1 MIIKNGTILSPAT
14 QEELHGD
21 IRIEDGMIRQLG
33 NLTPQDGEEI
43 IDASGCIVAPGL
55 VDVHV
60 HFRDPGLTWKE
71 DLHTGACAAAAGGFT
86 TVVCMAN
93 TKPVVDTP
101 QLVSELC
108 ARADKEPVRVRF
120 AAAVTKGLKG
130 KELTDFDA
138 LKAAG
143 ACGFT
148 DDGVPLL
155 DAKLT
160 EDAMKRAKEL
170 HMPLSF
176 HEEDPAF
183 IEKSG
188 TNRTAPAI
196 AEDIMVARDCM
207 LALHTGAPVN
217 IQHISSKT
225 SVSLVRHAKSL
236 GAFVW
241 AEATPHH
248 FTLTQEAVETYGT
261 YAKMN
266 PPLRTAEDRAAIIG
280 GLRDGTIDMIA
291 TDHAPHSTEEK
302 HQSDFFA
309 CPSGIIGLETA
320 LALGITYLVRPGH
333 LTMMQLMEKMSAN
346 PAKLYSFTAAGTQDV
361 SLYADTYRDSGDVS
375 CSDASADTARSA
387 CGDSSADTAR
397 SACGDSSADASHSA
411 CCNAS
416 ADAARS
422 ACDDAVHASHA
433 DGQSTDRL
441 PYGTITAGA
450 TADLVIFHP
459 DETFVAGNYQSKSE
473 NTPFTGMELY
483 GKIRYTICRG
493 RIVFDHGTV
502 TE

>member
-1 MIIKNGTILSPAT
+1 MIIKNGTILSPASGG
-14 QEELHGD
+14 EFVSDL
-21 IRIEDGMIRQLG
+21 RIENGVISAIG
-33 NLTPQDGEEI
+33 TLTPLDGEEI
-43 IDASGCIVAPGL
+43 IDAAGCVIAPGL

-101 QLVSELC
+101 KLVSELC
-108 ARADKEPVRVRF
+108 SRAENEPVRVRF
-120 AAAVTKGLKG
+120 AAAITKGLKG
-130 KELTDFDA
+130 LELTDFEA
-138 LKAAG
+138 LFEAG

-148 DDGVPLL
+148 DDGIPLL
-155 DAKLT
+155 DEKLT
-160 EDAMKRAKEL
+160 ETAMYRVKRL
-170 HMPLSF
+170 HLPLSF

-188 TNRTAPAI
+188 TNRTAPAV

-217 IQHISSKT
+217 IQHISSKA
-225 SVSLVRHAKSL
+225 SVAMVRLAKSL
-236 GAFVW
+236 GARVW

-248 FTLTQEAVETYGT
+248 FTLTEDAVETYGT

-266 PPLRTAEDRAAIIG
+266 PPLRTSEDRDAIIE
-280 GLRDGTIDMIA
+280 GLKDGTIDMIA

-302 HQSDFFA
+302 HQDDFFA

-346 PAKLYSFTAAGTQDV
+346 PAKLYSFTAAGTQNV
-361 SLYADTYRDSGDVS
+361 SLYADASDDTVHAACADTSARATHTS
-375 CSDASADTARSA
+375 CS
-387 CGDSSADTAR
+387 GVP
-397 SACGDSSADASHSA
+397 
-411 CCNAS
+411 NN
-416 ADAARS
+416 
-422 ACDDAVHASHA
+422 ASHA
-433 DGQSTDRL
+433 SCADSVSADRL
-441 PYGTITAGA
+441 PYGTIAAGTA
-450 TADLVIFHP
+450 ADLVIFHP
-459 DETFVAGNYQSKSE
+459 DETFIAGNYQSKSE

-493 RIVFDHGTV
+493 KVVYTSV
-502 TE
+502 SNQ